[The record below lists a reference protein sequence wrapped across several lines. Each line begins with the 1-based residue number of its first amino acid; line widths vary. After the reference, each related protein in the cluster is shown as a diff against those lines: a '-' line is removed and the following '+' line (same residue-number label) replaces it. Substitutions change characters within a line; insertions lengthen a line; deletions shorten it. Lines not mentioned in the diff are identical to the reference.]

1 MKNSNKKHYTNS
13 CFTLLVCLISL
24 SSLSGCKKY
33 LEESNPA
40 GRTAETY
47 YTTPQGFEDLVK
59 SNYSPL
65 RPILSFGG
73 MHWLGTD
80 IFSNGDPNATNDLNN
95 YGSNLNSNNADVD
108 TYWKELYYS
117 IGLTNTTLLY
127 ATKVTGMDATVLSK
141 RIGEAKALR
150 ALDYFLLAETY
161 GGVPIVTTPSTEP
174 TFGYTRATEQQVY
187 DQIISDLTT
196 AIDVLPAT
204 SDFGRVTKGMA
215 QHLLAKVYLTRGYKT
230 YGAGQADFT
239 KAGQLAETVMNA
251 GTYSLA
257 ATFATLFDPT
267 VASFQ
272 VNPEVIFSVQYS
284 SVTASNSY
292 SIITA
297 PSVLISGNGLHNNFI
312 MDMSV
317 YPAIGRSSL
326 YNKSVSL
333 VAPTPYFFSLFD
345 KTRDSRY
352 LATVYNTIT
361 AQVAAGGFS
370 VGDTVIYFPD
380 VAFTAAQKAAKKYY
394 VFNPSDYRAA
404 TSFSARS
411 YPSFKKFREL
421 NLAFGDNLGIR
432 DTYLF
437 RLSETYLI
445 AAEAYLQAGD
455 QGKALTYINAIRTRA
470 GKTGTNPLTGIT
482 YKEEM
487 KLTSVTLDNILDE
500 RARELPGEELRWLE
514 LKRTGKLQS
523 RLLLGN
529 DEAKAAAKFDVHFLL
544 RPIPQSQ
551 IDLNRASF
559 TQNPG
564 Y

>member
-1 MKNSNKKHYTNS
+1 MNTIYSPFK
-13 CFTLLVCLISL
+13 LLVVLLTIVC
-24 SSLSGCKKY
+24 LSGCKKY
-33 LEESNPA
+33 IEESNLG
-40 GRTAETY
+40 GRTVDTY
-47 YTTPQGFEDLVK
+47 YNTAQGFEDLVK

-80 IFSNGDPNATNDLNN
+80 IFSVGDPNAVNDLNT
-95 YGSNLNSNNADVD
+95 YGSNLNSNNLDID

-127 ATKVTGMDATVLSK
+127 ATKVSGLDAAVLSK
-141 RIGEAKALR
+141 RVAEAKALR
-150 ALDYFLLAETY
+150 ALDYFLLVETF
-161 GGVPIVTTPSTEP
+161 GGVPIVTVPNTEP
-174 TFGYTRATEQQVY
+174 KFGYTRATEQEVY
-187 DQIISDLTT
+187 ELIISDLT
-196 AIDVLPAT
+196 AAAGVLPAT

-215 QHLLAKVYLTRGYKT
+215 QHLLAKVYLTRGYKS
-230 YGAGQADFT
+230 YGGGQADFS
-239 KAGQLAETVMNA
+239 KAAQLAETVMTS
-251 GTYSLA
+251 GTYALA
-257 ATFATLFDPT
+257 GNFATLFDPT
-267 VASFQ
+267 VANFQ
-272 VNPEVIFSVQYS
+272 VNSEIIFSVQYS
-284 SVTASNSY
+284 TTSASNSY

-297 PSVLISGNGLHNNFI
+297 PSTLIVGNGLHNNFM
-312 MDMSV
+312 MDMAV
-317 YPAIGRSSL
+317 YPQIGRSSL
-326 YNKSVSL
+326 YNKSTAL

-352 LATVYNTIT
+352 SATVYNTIN
-361 AQVAAGGFS
+361 AQVATGGFS

-394 VFNPSDYRAA
+394 VYNPDEYRKA
-404 TSFSARS
+404 TAFSVRS

-421 NLAFGDNLGIR
+421 NLAFGDNLGVR

-445 AAEAYLQAGD
+445 AAEAYLQTGD
-455 QGKALTYINAIRTRA
+455 QAKALTYINAIRSRA

-487 KLTSVTLDNILDE
+487 KLTALTIDNILDE
-500 RARELPGEELRWLE
+500 RARELAGEELRWLE

-523 RLLLGN
+523 RVLLYN
-529 DEAKAAAKFDVHFLL
+529 DEAKAAARFDAHFLL
-544 RPIPQSQ
+544 RPVPQSQ
-551 IDLNRASF
+551 IDLNRAEF
-559 TQNPG
+559 PQNAG